1 MMSGMVL
8 INQCSHQGANRL
20 KLLYK
25 QTDGLKSFKLL
36 TRVDNFSN
44 PLSYG
49 GRI

>member
-8 INQCSHQGANRL
+8 VNQCSHQGANRL
-20 KLLYK
+20 KLLSK
-25 QTDGLKSFKLL
+25 KTDGLKIFKLL

-49 GRI
+49 GSI